1 MKPVVDK
8 LEADNL
14 ERLTVQRINREDP
27 NNADLVEQYGVRYQ
41 PVYIL
46 LDANGNIAQQW
57 FSFTTQETFEAAI
70 SAIVQN

>member
-8 LEADNL
+8 LEWENQD
-14 ERLTVQRINREDP
+14 RLIVQRINREDP
-27 NNADLVEQYGVRYQ
+27 ANAAIVEQYGVRYQ

-57 FSFTTQETFEAAI
+57 FSSTTQETFEAAI
-70 SAIVQN
+70 DQLVQ